1 MAFPDKGI
9 STLIHVDCITLF
21 SQKNADSRMSR
32 FQCIVNKLV
41 MPLRAMQNDLL
52 MNSKDFSTVVLIL

>member
-1 MAFPDKGI
+1 
-9 STLIHVDCITLF
+9 
-21 SQKNADSRMSR
+21 MSR

>member
-21 SQKNADSRMSR
+21 SQKKQTHVWA
-32 FQCIVNKLV
+32 
-41 MPLRAMQNDLL
+41 
-52 MNSKDFSTVVLIL
+52 DFSAS